1 MRKSVG
7 ILLVFLLFQIISS
20 SLALLIAG
28 VSMKDVQEMSP
39 EMQQT
44 FNVTLCYAMLVGNV
58 IMMGVLW
65 VLKYV
70 RKNPFRSF
78 SIDETEENCKTSE
91 ASDNTIFSHQ
101 NTSEQVS
108 ETVSTTQDVT
118 EQIADTAVV
127 KSCKSVQ
134 LGLMSYIWAVAAFL
148 LFAFSLSFVLTPMN
162 LNDGGSTSLFESVK
176 TNPLCLLL
184 LCFVGPLGEE
194 LVFRE
199 GIMRQLLVS
208 RHSPIVAAV
217 GSSLMFALFHGNLA
231 QGVPAFLSG
240 IMLGYLFLQSG
251 DIRLSLAAHIFNNML
266 GVTLMFFPEHESVVT
281 EMSSTANLMIAF
293 VLVTLSMGCCKMMT
307 RKIEHDCEQ

>member
-20 SLALLIAG
+20 SSALLIAG

-91 ASDNTIFSHQ
+91 SFGNTIPSHQ

-108 ETVSTTQDVT
+108 ETVSTTQDVTGQISETIQTTQDVT

-127 KSCKSVQ
+127 KSCKSVH

-251 DIRLSLAAHIFNNML
+251 DIRLKTYSP
-266 GVTLMFFPEHESVVT
+266 GPSK
-281 EMSSTANLMIAF
+281 SRS
-293 VLVTLSMGCCKMMT
+293 
-307 RKIEHDCEQ
+307 